1 MMKSACGQVFF
12 CAQAAKKRLTV
23 LHDKS
28 LK

>member
-1 MMKSACGQVFF
+1 MMKSACRTGVFY
-12 CAQAAKKRLTV
+12 AKAAKKRLTI